1 MKRYF
6 SCWTAILDR
15 IQEIDNKMF
24 DMIGNISKDHII
36 TIEQTLQMHLTPN
49 TWTQVMCGK

>member
-15 IQEIDNKMF
+15 IQENDNKIF

-36 TIEQTLQMHLTPN
+36 TIEQTLQMHLTPK